1 MHVEFYMKI
10 TTKVACVAG
19 CLSKSRWPRQRERH
33 RTKSAF
39 GIFVHFLAVISAQNN
54 YVKWPS
60 STYFGQRKL
69 NGQLL
74 FLSSLGIEPVIS
86 DLAWARLRPI
96 GVLKRFTQL
105 RDSKDI
111 IYSVVLDVAIFIAKT
126 SQYSTT
132 QATNKEKRKKRR
144 LEWRI
149 TRVRTS
155 LRFDW
160 SRMPLQKQT
169 GKQTNKIK
177 ISPYLPQL
185 FYITFKTSS
194 KTPQFT

>member
-10 TTKVACVAG
+10 TTKAACVAG

-74 FLSSLGIEPVIS
+74 FLSSFGIEPVIS

-96 GVLKRFTQL
+96 GILKRFKQL

-111 IYSVVLDVAIFIAKT
+111 IYSVVLDVAIVIAKT

-149 TRVRTS
+149 TRVCTS

-177 ISPYLPQL
+177 SVPIYH
-185 FYITFKTSS
+185 SS
-194 KTPQFT
+194 FI